1 MESIFD
7 WSVILSI
14 VGVLVIVT
22 NIVVQVLKKLT
33 WDKLPTNILAV
44 LIAMALTLAAFF
56 AYCEI
61 KGVAI
66 VWYMIVAAVVLG
78 FFVAYAAMFGFDKLK
93 EAIAQLD
100 QKKIEYVQKSRRGS
114 NLSGFFFI
122 LFTGYSPRRLPRS
135 GRTTPGKH
143 LRFWAQD
150 TKKPASAPHPGWCN
164 GTRQT
169 T

>member
-14 VGVLVIVT
+14 VGILVVVT
-22 NIVVQVLKKLT
+22 NIITQVLKKLT

-66 VWYMIVAAVVLG
+66 VWYMIVAAVILG

-100 QKKIEYVQKSRRGS
+100 QKKIE
-114 NLSGFFFI
+114 
-122 LFTGYSPRRLPRS
+122 
-135 GRTTPGKH
+135 
-143 LRFWAQD
+143 
-150 TKKPASAPHPGWCN
+150 
-164 GTRQT
+164 
-169 T
+169 

>member
-56 AYCEI
+56 AYCQI
-61 KGVAI
+61 KELAV
-66 VWYMIVAAVVLG
+66 VWYMVAAAVVMG
-78 FFVAYAAMFGFDKLK
+78 FFVAYAAMFGFDKLR
-93 EAIAQLD
+93 EAIAQM
-100 QKKIEYVQKSRRGS
+100 
-114 NLSGFFFI
+114 
-122 LFTGYSPRRLPRS
+122 
-135 GRTTPGKH
+135 
-143 LRFWAQD
+143 
-150 TKKPASAPHPGWCN
+150 
-164 GTRQT
+164 GTNKE
-169 T
+169 

>member
-61 KGVAI
+61 KGVAHRLVHGGGRCGPGLFRGI
-66 VWYMIVAAVVLG
+66 RRHVWL
-78 FFVAYAAMFGFDKLK
+78 
-93 EAIAQLD
+93 
-100 QKKIEYVQKSRRGS
+100 
-114 NLSGFFFI
+114 
-122 LFTGYSPRRLPRS
+122 
-135 GRTTPGKH
+135 
-143 LRFWAQD
+143 
-150 TKKPASAPHPGWCN
+150 
-164 GTRQT
+164 
-169 T
+169 